1 MPILSDTSS
10 NKHVLNH
17 VIEIIRHVIVEDE
30 KKATNEVKALS
41 VILKAELLE
50 RVAIKNKKSQNA
62 REALFSINSNTS
74 FRASRGRSPKD

>member
-30 KKATNEVKALS
+30 KKGTNEVKALS

-50 RVAIKNKKSQNA
+50 SGNQ
-62 REALFSINSNTS
+62 E
-74 FRASRGRSPKD
+74 